1 MMAGINNFAH
11 AGGFLGG
18 YLAAMALGH
27 NDHKRKQSAHQL
39 AATACILLTAL
50 SFVLALWTGL
60 VG

>member
-1 MMAGINNFAH
+1 
-11 AGGFLGG
+11 LGG

-27 NDHKRKQSAHQL
+27 NDHKRKQSVPQL